1 MELQNQSQEYLSSQN
16 VTNNFS
22 GENQLNFKDTE
33 CTFNKRNSNSNTSQ
47 LVALFLRLYAKSC
60 ISKSILRSKN

>member
-33 CTFNKRNSNSNTSQ
+33 CTFNKTAN
-47 LVALFLRLYAKSC
+47 LLGPLEVLE
-60 ISKSILRSKN
+60 II